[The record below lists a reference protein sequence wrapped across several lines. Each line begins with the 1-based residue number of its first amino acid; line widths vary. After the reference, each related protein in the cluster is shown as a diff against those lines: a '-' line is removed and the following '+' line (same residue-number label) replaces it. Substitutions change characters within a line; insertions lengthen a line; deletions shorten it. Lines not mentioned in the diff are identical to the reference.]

1 MTLYS
6 GGGGESDRS
15 VGIAFRHVEPPHQV
29 VGTLTDPGCRYISTI
44 LTTWVLCKNSHHI
57 WIVGTAVWRGGCNK
71 RYWLQQLERPRGIGS
86 FMAGNQERVEG
97 VVVYEV
103 TPPSP
108 NATYN

>member
-44 LTTWVLCKNSHHI
+44 LTTWVLCQEQSSYMDSRNCSFVRRVQQEI
-57 WIVGTAVWRGGCNK
+57 LVATIRASEG
-71 RYWLQQLERPRGIGS
+71 YW
-86 FMAGNQERVEG
+86 
-97 VVVYEV
+97 
-103 TPPSP
+103 
-108 NATYN
+108 